1 MMTIKQTVDIP
12 TDRRLRF
19 DLPLSETISGG
30 QVEVTLTITSTETQS
45 EPAARENLPKRIRTT
60 LTPLKSIEEC
70 IRDAKAKT
78 AQRLADP
85 ANDSML
91 KYGGCL
97 KDSHIFDGDSVEIQG
112 RMRDEWPD

>member
-12 TDRRLRF
+12 
-19 DLPLSETISGG
+19 S
-30 QVEVTLTITSTETQS
+30 
-45 EPAARENLPKRIRTT
+45 ARENLPKRIRTT

-97 KDSHIFDGDSVEIQG
+97 KDSHIFDGDSVEIQR